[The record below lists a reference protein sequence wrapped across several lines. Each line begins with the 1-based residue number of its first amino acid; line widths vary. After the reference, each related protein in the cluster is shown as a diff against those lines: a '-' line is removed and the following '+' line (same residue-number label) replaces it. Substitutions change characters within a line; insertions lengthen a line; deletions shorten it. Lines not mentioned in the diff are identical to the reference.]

1 MKAAQFLLLLALLNP
16 RVILVCAA
24 AKKTKQQRE
33 AQEFLEQFR
42 SESAATR
49 EVPLRDEYGEYDTSV
64 RSAGWT
70 KRRSRNR
77 STRCATLRATWGKG
91 RSTWIRASGPTS
103 TGTSSEH
110 CWVVTAYALIRAPF
124 AREIW

>member
-1 MKAAQFLLLLALLNP
+1 MKAAEFLLLALLNP

-49 EVPLRDEYGEYDTSV
+49 EVPLRDEYKGP
-64 RSAGWT
+64 AP
-70 KRRSRNR
+70 R
-77 STRCATLRATWGKG
+77 STRC
-91 RSTWIRASGPTS
+91 TS
-103 TGTSSEH
+103 T
-110 CWVVTAYALIRAPF
+110 
-124 AREIW
+124 